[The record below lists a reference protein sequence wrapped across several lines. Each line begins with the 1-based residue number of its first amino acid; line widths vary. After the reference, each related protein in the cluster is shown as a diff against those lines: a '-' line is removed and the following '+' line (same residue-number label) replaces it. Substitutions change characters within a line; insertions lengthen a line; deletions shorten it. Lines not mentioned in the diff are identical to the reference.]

1 MSIGGSTI
9 AQIQVKSGT
18 VTTAIGEKVTAWK
31 TLNTISGWLDLSAGE
46 SRYSTYD
53 TKIQESTHVFIS
65 DWVMLDAEA
74 ENCRMIINNKLY
86 DVLLIDNP
94 MEMNRQLEIYLRYVG
109 GQSITVLRLQMR
121 QKLLLL
127 SSP

>member
-31 TLNTISGWLDLSAGE
+31 TLNTISGWRDLSAGE

-109 GQSITVLRLQMR
+109 GQNGI
-121 QKLLLL
+121 
-127 SSP
+127 

>member
-94 MEMNRQLEIYLRYVG
+94 MEMDRQLEIYLRYVG
-109 GQSITVLRLQMR
+109 GQNGI
-121 QKLLLL
+121 
-127 SSP
+127 

>member
-109 GQSITVLRLQMR
+109 GQNGT
-121 QKLLLL
+121 
-127 SSP
+127 

>member
-65 DWVMLDAEA
+65 DWVMLDVEA

-94 MEMNRQLEIYLRYVG
+94 MGMNRQLEIYLRYVG
-109 GQSITVLRLQMR
+109 GQNGI
-121 QKLLLL
+121 
-127 SSP
+127 

>member
-1 MSIGGSTI
+1 M
-9 AQIQVKSGT
+9 
-18 VTTAIGEKVTAWK
+18 
-31 TLNTISGWLDLSAGE
+31 SAGE

-109 GQSITVLRLQMR
+109 GQNGI
-121 QKLLLL
+121 
-127 SSP
+127 